1 MRLHET
7 QETQKLN
14 KNDMITTIGSEA
26 DVVVGLVSSIEA
38 MSIALYGPDLTNTAL
53 QEMCAEL
60 VKATVVNPSQ
70 WLSAEQK
77 V

>member
-1 MRLHET
+1 
-7 QETQKLN
+7 
-14 KNDMITTIGSEA
+14 MIIGTEA
-26 DVVVGLVSSIEA
+26 EIVVGLVSSIEA
-38 MSIALYGPDLTNTAL
+38 MSVALYGPDLTNLAL

>member
-1 MRLHET
+1 M
-7 QETQKLN
+7 
-14 KNDMITTIGSEA
+14 
-26 DVVVGLVSSIEA
+26 GLVSSIEA
-38 MSIALYGPDLTNTAL
+38 MSVALYGPDLTNTAL

-60 VKATVVNPSQ
+60 VKATVVKPSQ

>member
-1 MRLHET
+1 M
-7 QETQKLN
+7 
-14 KNDMITTIGSEA
+14 
-26 DVVVGLVSSIEA
+26 GLVSSIEA
-38 MSIALYGPDLTNTAL
+38 MSVALYGPDLTNLAL